1 MQTPERRSPPA
12 IIFDSSLDDSIDQ
25 VLALA
30 MTLIMTTRQDARLGS
45 LTVSR
50 NSLAI
55 TSFCELIVR
64 FYRGEQPGESPGR
77 GGLTIGMSE
86 HGSSAAPA
94 PMVSSVL
101 QRTAPNSK
109 PLYGR
114 SIEKLNDTADPVA
127 VIRNTLSAQQD
138 QAAVV
143 VLAGP
148 PVTLLRLLA
157 IPDGKLLVQKKARAL
172 VIGAPFTDAAGF
184 TKLLAEWPGPV
195 TIAGEEAR
203 SLTFPAAAIEQDFQ
217 WASSHP
223 VVDAYRAAKPM
234 PYDAPI
240 GAMAAVLQA
249 IHPEANHFRLSE
261 AASGARHRTLLP
273 DETRKDQLVQ
283 TLRQIVASKPGET
296 RRGLPGG

>member
-1 MQTPERRSPPA
+1 
-12 IIFDSSLDDSIDQ
+12 
-25 VLALA
+25 
-30 MTLIMTTRQDARLGS
+30 
-45 LTVSR
+45 
-50 NSLAI
+50 
-55 TSFCELIVR
+55 
-64 FYRGEQPGESPGR
+64 
-77 GGLTIGMSE
+77 MSE